1 MAPFHPLINL
11 NWRGTWPPNRQII
24 LSKCA
29 LFITFNFTL
38 PEGLQII
45 VLECHCRN
53 RKKEIGLEFHTA
65 RPFALHKTSF
75 CLRNCCLL
83 PSNSWLMFFLPP
95 NSWLMMAGYKIPATV
110 GPQSF
115 DKWVLSDLI
124 ECKNASTCEIGLSGR
139 PGGLSGLS
147 DPSEFR
153 STSTIRQIHQ
163 RHSCQFRRGPAI
175 PGVCQTFQIGG
186 SKLLEVCL

>member
-1 MAPFHPLINL
+1 MSQQKKK
-11 NWRGTWPPNRQII
+11 QI
-24 LSKCA
+24 A
-29 LFITFNFTL
+29 
-38 PEGLQII
+38 
-45 VLECHCRN
+45 
-53 RKKEIGLEFHTA
+53 LEFLNA
-65 RPFALHKTSF
+65 QPFALHKTSF

-95 NSWLMMAGYKIPATV
+95 NSWLMMVEYKIPATV

-139 PGGLSGLS
+139 PGGLSGFS
-147 DPSEFR
+147 NGQSVRIR

-163 RHSCQFRRGPAI
+163 RHSCQFRLRPSYARSLPNI
-175 PGVCQTFQIGG
+175 PKT
-186 SKLLEVCL
+186 LEEANF

>member
-1 MAPFHPLINL
+1 MAPFHTLINL
-11 NWRGTWPPNRQII
+11 NRRGRLRPNRQII

-29 LFITFNFTL
+29 LFITFANLVYLCPTWRLTNYSFGMSL
-38 PEGLQII
+38 SQQKKKQIA
-45 VLECHCRN
+45 
-53 RKKEIGLEFHTA
+53 LEFHNA
-65 RPFALHKTSF
+65 QPFALHKTSF

-95 NSWLMMAGYKIPATV
+95 NSWLMMVGYKIPSTV

-139 PGGLSGLS
+139 PGGFSGFS
-147 DPSEFR
+147 NGQSVRIPQHIHNPSN
-153 STSTIRQIHQ
+153 
-163 RHSCQFRRGPAI
+163 P
-175 PGVCQTFQIGG
+175 
-186 SKLLEVCL
+186 SKAQLPI